1 MTGKV
6 TYSLIIP
13 SDPRHLSLT
22 RAFVESVGCGR
33 GLDRTLVHR
42 LVLAAGEAFSNILRH
57 AHRDRPEAAV
67 EMHLCL
73 DGEAATLVFL
83 DQGPP
88 FDITQV
94 PVLDPR
100 EEMRLGGRGV
110 YMMRALMDELS
121 CMPRSPSEKGNRLRM
136 VKYLKEE
143 AGEPE
148 AK

>member
-1 MTGKV
+1 MARMV
-6 TYSLIIP
+6 TYRLILP

-22 RAFVESVGCGR
+22 RRFVESVGVSQ
-33 GLDRTLVHR
+33 GLDRATVHR

-57 AHRDRPEAAV
+57 AHRDRPGAAV

-100 EEMRLGGRGV
+100 EELRLGGRGV
-110 YMMRALMDELS
+110 YMMRALMDELT
-121 CMPRSPSEKGNRLRM
+121 CTPRDHPEAGNRLRM
-136 VKYLKEE
+136 VKYLKC
-143 AGEPE
+143 PE
-148 AK
+148 AKADGK